1 MNGTRLMTVSRV
13 IIICHMHFHGKCIHA
28 HEVHYDYALCFVD
41 KWAVHF
47 VETCTR
53 PLREAVSYGDTIKRV
68 ESWA

>member
-1 MNGTRLMTVSRV
+1 MESV
-13 IIICHMHFHGKCIHA
+13 HA

-68 ESWA
+68 ESCA